1 MRMRTLAGS
10 LLAWLGTIGCSAS
23 ASAADAA
30 LPALSLVYSV
40 QYAGINA
47 GEADVTLQPDT
58 VSGCYRY
65 DTVTRPTGFV
75 RALFGAPSQFSRFCI
90 ENGVLRSQRFESVLD
105 GDDEQSYR
113 LDFDYAQ
120 GIVTDENGRV
130 REIPAEAVDSF
141 SIQQAVR
148 LWVVQHAGDVE
159 PPVARFTMV
168 DRKNLTY
175 YALKIVRRE
184 TVKTPAGRFETILL
198 ERIDNPNKV
207 GRYWL
212 AEARD
217 WMPVKIETRSGK
229 KPSLVMT
236 LKR

>member
-1 MRMRTLAGS
+1 MKPFRELVTALA
-10 LLAWLGTIGCSAS
+10 LLSAS
-23 ASAADAA
+23 SVTLAADAP
-30 LPALSLVYSV
+30 LPELNLVYAV

-47 GEADVTLQPDT
+47 GEADIRLKADGVA
-58 VSGCYRY
+58 GCYRY
-65 DTVTRPTGFV
+65 TTTTRPSGFV
-75 RALFGAPSQFSRFCI
+75 RALFGAPSQASRFCVAD
-90 ENGVLRSQRFESVLD
+90 GVVRSQQFESVLD
-105 GDDEQSYR
+105 DDAEQSYR
-113 LDFDYAQ
+113 LDFDYAKST
-120 GIVTDENGRV
+120 VTDENGRV
-130 REIPAEAVDSF
+130 RTIPAEAVDSF

-148 LWVVQHAGDVE
+148 LWVAQHAKDSE

-175 YALKIVRRE
+175 YQLRIVGRE

-198 ERIDNPNKV
+198 ERIDNPGKV

-212 AEARD
+212 AESRD

-229 KPSLVMT
+229 KPSLVMA